1 MKKSVLLV
9 LASAALMMAACGGNK
24 PTPSK
29 SSPADTSEEG
39 TSITTSEGGTSEG
52 TSEEDVVCVESIGA
66 SASLSL
72 EEGESVEFPV
82 EISPANAPQG
92 FTVTSNDDEVAY
104 YDNGYVIAGKA
115 GTATLTIT
123 SEGVDLTG
131 EHLVTTTTVTVE
143 KAVIPL
149 PTIID
154 TDIEAAQA
162 FTNSNENKIYRFSGI
177 LEGLSHTNKYGN
189 AFVTDPASGKYV
201 TIYGMT
207 ATAEGTIVWNEA
219 GTALEY
225 KNPKDAVTTL
235 AEVNNGDLVT
245 VYGIYT
251 ANFHNF
257 SVILES
263 SEAAT
268 TTYAASVTNESGV
281 TLSKTSGLAYGEEVT
296 ISIVVPEGKV
306 IDSVNVDHG
315 YGTETVEAVEGVY
328 KFGAKVTN
336 EVTVVFANAAAPTGK
351 VSYDVAANEAAF
363 TYSEDGSA
371 IGTSFKAASGKIS
384 GVKVSSTA
392 AAWNARTGD
401 NAWSGKTL
409 VTRGT
414 QKSTGNGGEVVV
426 NYITLEAA
434 YAFGAAEFSFQG
446 WHTDKVKV
454 TIERSADGEAWTADS
469 SAGFENASGTG
480 QAAPVTIATA
490 DEVSGKYIRLKV
502 EPAAGVTAG
511 KNDYNVRI
519 GLFSFDLTY
528 PAE

>member
-39 TSITTSEGGTSEG
+39 TSITTSEGETTSEG
-52 TSEEDVVCVESIGA
+52 TSEEGTSEDVVYVESIGA

-92 FTVTSNDDEVAY
+92 FTVTSTDDEVAY
-104 YDNGYVIAGKA
+104 YDSGYVIAGKA

-189 AFVTDPASGKYV
+189 AFVIDPASGKYV

-207 ATAEGTIVWNEA
+207 TTAEGTIVWNEA

-263 SEAAT
+263 SKAAT
-268 TTYAASVTNESGV
+268 TTYTASVTNESGV
-281 TLSKTSGLAYGEEVT
+281 TLSKSAELAYGEEVT
-296 ISIVVPEGKV
+296 VNVVIPEGKV
-306 IDSVNVDHG
+306 VDSVVVDHG
-315 YGTETVEAVEGVY
+315 YGSETVAAVEGVY
-328 KFGAKVTN
+328 KFNAHVVN
-336 EVTVVFANAAAPTGK
+336 EVTVTFGEAAAPTGTIEYDISANVSKFTEDDGGAQLGTNYAAATAK
-351 VSYDVAANEAAF
+351 VSGVTFKGTLIAAPDTAAGNWAKNTLAMRAKVKNTEASESTKQYFTIEAAF
-363 TYSEDGSA
+363 PFTGASIVMQGWTTDRSETTLEYSTDGVNWTKDSCAAVTLDGSA
-371 IGTSFKAASGKIS
+371 ADTTTHTLTIADTISAKYVRLASWGKGSGKS
-384 GVKVSSTA
+384 YQS
-392 AAWNARTGD
+392 
-401 NAWSGKTL
+401 
-409 VTRGT
+409 
-414 QKSTGNGGEVVV
+414 
-426 NYITLEAA
+426 
-434 YAFGAAEFSFQG
+434 
-446 WHTDKVKV
+446 
-454 TIERSADGEAWTADS
+454 
-469 SAGFENASGTG
+469 
-480 QAAPVTIATA
+480 
-490 DEVSGKYIRLKV
+490 
-502 EPAAGVTAG
+502 
-511 KNDYNVRI
+511 RI
-519 GLFSFDLTY
+519 GIFSVALTY
-528 PAE
+528 PEA